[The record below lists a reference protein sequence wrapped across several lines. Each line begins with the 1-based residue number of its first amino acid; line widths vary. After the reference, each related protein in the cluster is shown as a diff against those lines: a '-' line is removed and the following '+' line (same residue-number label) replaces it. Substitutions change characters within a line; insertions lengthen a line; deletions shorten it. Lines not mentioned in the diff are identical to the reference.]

1 MTEKIMENV
10 WKEIKAAGNV
20 DEEDKEIYLFGIYQG
35 LIFLLNVVSDLFYTA
50 KNFCRRISCKDTI
63 QMLCDVNSHNCDSF
77 VSDCVFAEEYG
88 G

>member
-35 LIFLLNVVSDLFYTA
+35 LIFLLNVETA
-50 KNFCRRISCKDTI
+50 
-63 QMLCDVNSHNCDSF
+63 L
-77 VSDCVFAEEYG
+77 
-88 G
+88 